1 MFSIFRPR
9 VALNSARQGLW
20 ASLYFPVVHDG
31 ARSAHDHACDAK
43 SQRVL
48 HLRLFNNL
56 NRDQIVNQ
64 DSYRCS
70 HVPKPKMK
78 KRNYSHLWS
87 TEVKWVTGVC
97 HLRLEVNLFNK
108 HFLTTYKEFKWYSSK
123 SAIKKGSYFS
133 RGSPFKFN
141 LRDSNLHKV
150 RMFYRDSFLHI
161 QY

>member
-20 ASLYFPVVHDG
+20 KSLYFPVVHDG

-64 DSYRCS
+64 DSYRCT
-70 HVPKPKMK
+70 HVPKPKMEEEK
-78 KRNYSHLWS
+78 LLPSMAYGGQMGNLGLPS
-87 TEVKWVTGVC
+87 TAGGQLIQQALPDKSSNCTP
-97 HLRLEVNLFNK
+97 LNL
-108 HFLTTYKEFKWYSSK
+108 
-123 SAIKKGSYFS
+123 
-133 RGSPFKFN
+133 
-141 LRDSNLHKV
+141 
-150 RMFYRDSFLHI
+150 
-161 QY
+161 Q